1 MRSLSGIFPEHSGSV
16 DFYAVNVDP
25 STSLDEA
32 AGYGQNQDWTF
43 PVAKPDDGMIRNFN
57 IVKHSVKVAFGG
69 DGVIVYRDGF
79 GKGNAGTWTQVF
91 QNLSGS

>member
-1 MRSLSGIFPEHSGSV
+1 M

-25 STSLDEA
+25 FASLEEA
-32 AGYGQNQDWTF
+32 VGHGQNQGWTF
-43 PVAKPDDGMIRNFN
+43 PVAKPDDGMVRNFN

-79 GKGNAGTWTQVF
+79 RQGNAGKWTQVF
-91 QNLSGS
+91 QDLSS